1 MKTLVHKRLSLITKN
16 TLRGNLPLHP
26 RHVGCGFR
34 LAVLKWI
41 GVGWNFPRANASHRM
56 RVSLGSPRGPMNVRA
71 ARLNLVIPIIF
82 FRSSADVGSSLALFH
97 IKVQIGGFYVGCAWM
112 QDVVLDIGTG
122 LRMDLVSLKNIKDGV
137 SQIPPVPPVWLFP
150 LRALSRDGIG
160 RPGLTQKNQG
170 CWAS

>member
-1 MKTLVHKRLSLITKN
+1 
-16 TLRGNLPLHP
+16 
-26 RHVGCGFR
+26 
-34 LAVLKWI
+34 
-41 GVGWNFPRANASHRM
+41 M

-71 ARLNLVIPIIF
+71 ARLNLMIPVIF
-82 FRSSADVGSSLALFH
+82 FRSSADVGSSLALFY

-112 QDVVLDIGTG
+112 RDVVLDIGTG

-160 RPGLTQKNQG
+160 PGQLIRSWPDPKKSGLLGQLGRPHTEIRSIGLTSSDPPGKSG
-170 CWAS
+170 RPTYKA